1 MHKSRL
7 GVVVIDCQESDLD
20 VHASFWS
27 GALGRSVEAGA
38 KDPKYRDLPGLDS
51 ELRVLLQSV
60 GHAPRVHLD
69 IETDNISAEV
79 ARLKGLGA
87 REVGTCKTWV
97 VMEAPSGHRFCVVNP
112 QRPDFEENANVWND

>member
-60 GHAPRVHLD
+60 DHAPRVHLD

-87 REVGTCKTWV
+87 REVGACKTWV